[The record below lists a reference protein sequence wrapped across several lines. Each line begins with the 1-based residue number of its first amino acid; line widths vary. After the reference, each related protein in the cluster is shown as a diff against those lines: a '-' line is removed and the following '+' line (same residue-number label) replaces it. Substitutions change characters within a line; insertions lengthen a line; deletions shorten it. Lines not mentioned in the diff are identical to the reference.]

1 VLVDRFGKRQHVI
14 DINYRDLQRIEHGLV
29 QHRHDRLRSADLE
42 QTMKSLRLF
51 ASLLTIVLGAVTMV
65 AEQRPMIRPIQPLL
79 GVGDG
84 PAPAATGADAFF
96 DDTVLQ
102 EIRLSM
108 NARDWQT
115 LKDNYLDNTY
125 YPTDFRW
132 RDQTLRNVAIR
143 SRGTGSR
150 SGVKPGLRVDFDR
163 YTTNQNF
170 FGLKSFVLRNNTQ
183 DSSNM
188 HERLSMLMFR
198 RLGEVASREAH
209 TKLYINDQYSGLFT
223 IVESVD
229 KAFLKRNLGE
239 DSGYLYKY
247 DYPIDG
253 TPYRFEDKGPDPALY
268 VPLPFKPETHE
279 DSPKPEFIVQLVQ
292 AVNQSSDSA
301 FRTAVAPYLD
311 LQKFLRHVAVEVFV
325 GDYDGFIGNYGINNF
340 YFYRFD
346 NQKTFLFIPW
356 DKSEAFKAGPTS
368 SVFHNISDVPD
379 SVKNRLMT
387 RALSYPD
394 LYNYFLDTLIACAQS
409 AAESTPGDARGWLER
424 EVQREADQIRDA
436 AHADTEK
443 PYSNESFEAEIQ
455 NLLDFAR
462 RRSDLVTQEVNG
474 ARH

>member
-1 VLVDRFGKRQHVI
+1 MKPYL
-14 DINYRDLQRIEHGLV
+14 L
-29 QHRHDRLRSADLE
+29 SA
-42 QTMKSLRLF
+42 TLF
-51 ASLLTIVLGAVTMV
+51 AAVLAVITV
-65 AEQRPMIRPIQPLL
+65 AAEQRPVVRPILPLL
-79 GVGDG
+79 GVGNG
-84 PAPAATGADAFF
+84 PAPATGADAFF
-96 DDTVLQ
+96 DDGVVQ

-108 NARDWQT
+108 NAKDFQT

-125 YPTDFRW
+125 YPTNFMW
-132 RDQTLRNVAIR
+132 RDQVLRNVGIR

-163 YTTNQNF
+163 YTSGQTF
-170 FGLKSFVLRNNTQ
+170 LGLKSFVLRNNTQ
-183 DSSNM
+183 DPSNM

-198 RLGEVASREAH
+198 RMGEPGPREAH
-209 TKLYINDQYSGLFT
+209 TKLFVNDQYAGLFT

-229 KAFLKRNLGE
+229 KVFLKRSLGE
-239 DSGYLYKY
+239 DGGYLYKY

-253 TPYRFEDKGPDPALY
+253 TPYRFEDKGSDPALY

-279 DSPKPEFIVQLVQ
+279 DNPKPEFVAQLIQ
-292 AVNQSSDSA
+292 TANQSSDANFRSA
-301 FRTAVAPYLD
+301 IAPYLD

-346 NQKTFLFIPW
+346 NQKLFQFIPW

-387 RALSYPD
+387 RVLSYPD
-394 LYNYFLDTLIACAQS
+394 LYNQFLDLLIGCAQS
-409 AAESTPGDARGWLER
+409 ASELTAGDARGWLER
-424 EVQREADQIRDA
+424 EVQKEYDQIRDA

-443 PYSNESFEAEIQ
+443 PYSNDSFEAEIQ

-462 RRSDLVTQEVNG
+462 RRSGIVTQEVNG

>member
-1 VLVDRFGKRQHVI
+1 M
-14 DINYRDLQRIEHGLV
+14 N
-29 QHRHDRLRSADLE
+29 
-42 QTMKSLRLF
+42 SLRLSAF
-51 ASLLTIVLGAVTMV
+51 LAAIVVGVVTLAADQERSV
-65 AEQRPMIRPIQPLL
+65 RPIQPLL
-79 GVGDG
+79 GVGNG

-96 DDTVLQ
+96 DDSALQ

-108 NARDWQT
+108 NAKDWQT

-132 RDQTLRNVAIR
+132 RDQTLRNAAIR

-163 YTTNQNF
+163 YTTSQNL

-198 RLGEVASREAH
+198 RLGEPVSREAH
-209 TKLYINDQYSGLFT
+209 TKLYVNDQYSGLFT

-229 KAFLKRNLGE
+229 KSFLKRNFGE

-253 TPYRFEDKGPDPALY
+253 TPYRFEDKGADPSLY

-279 DSPKPEFIVQLVQ
+279 DSSKPEFVAQLVQ

-301 FRTAVAPYLD
+301 FRSAAGAYLD

-325 GDYDGFIGNYGINNF
+325 GDYDGFLGNYGINNF

-346 NQKTFLFIPW
+346 NQKTFVFIPW

-379 SVKNRLMT
+379 SVKNRLIT
-387 RALSYPD
+387 RVLSYPD
-394 LYNYFLDTLIACAQS
+394 LYNYYLDTLIAAAQS
-409 AAESTPGDARGWLER
+409 AAELTPGDNRGWLER
-424 EVQREADQIRDA
+424 EVQREYEQIRDA
-436 AHADTEK
+436 AHADAEK
-443 PYSNESFEAEIQ
+443 PYSNDSFEAEIQ
-455 NLLDFAR
+455 LLLDFAR
-462 RRSDLVTQEVNG
+462 RRSDIVTQEVNG
-474 ARH
+474 ARR